1 MEKLSNAERAAELV
15 YDGMRKGT
23 MPRDEFC
30 RRLGAL
36 DQLGVQGVIAS
47 SYCIWLLLRNQRA
60 SPEKEAH
67 MHALTARLRAALDE
81 ANRAA
86 HRTEVERG
94 GLQSQGVRS
103 RGH

>member
-15 YDGMRKGT
+15 YAGMKDGT
-23 MPRDEFC
+23 MPREEFC
-30 RRLGAL
+30 RRMSAL

-67 MHALTARLRAALDE
+67 MQALTARLRAALDE
-81 ANRAA
+81 ANRARDRA
-86 HRTEVERG
+86 
-94 GLQSQGVRS
+94 
-103 RGH
+103 